1 MGARGPKTQPTNLRV
16 LFGNRGH
23 RPINELEPKPPS
35 DKPDPPS
42 WLKGF
47 ALEEWHRLAGTL
59 HAIGTLTAVDQS
71 MFAIYCEAF
80 GRWRQ
85 AVDDLDRIAAMD
97 AQTHGIVL
105 TTRDGNMIQNPLVG
119 AVNVL
124 RRDVQRL
131 AAEFGL
137 SPSARTQI
145 EAGARSANDPIMRKY
160 GLG

>member
-1 MGARGPKTQPTNLRV
+1 MLE
-16 LFGNRGH
+16 GNRGG
-23 RPINELEPKPPS
+23 RALPRNEPKPAN
-35 DKPDPPS
+35 DKPPPPR

-47 ALEEWHRLAGTL
+47 GLEEWHRLADPL
-59 HAIGTLTAVDQS
+59 HAIGTLTSVDQS

-80 GRWRQ
+80 GRLRT
-85 AVDDLDRIAAMD
+85 AIADLERMAAED
-97 AQTHGIVL
+97 PTTHGVVL
-105 TTRDGNMIQNPLVG
+105 KTRDGNFVQNPMVG

-145 EAGARSANDPIMRKY
+145 TAGASAADDPILRKY
-160 GLG
+160 GLKV